1 MTMAKQTQKQTIK
14 TIKCAIYTR
23 VSTDQG
29 LEKDFN
35 SLDAQREASEA
46 YIKSQAHEG
55 WTCLKQAYDDGG
67 YSGGSLERPALQSLL
82 DDVRAKE
89 VDVIVVY
96 KVDRLTR
103 SLADFAK
110 LVELFDARGVSFV
123 SVTQSFNTTTS
134 MGRLTLNVL
143 LSFAQFEREVT
154 GERVRDKVS
163 ASRKK
168 GMWMG
173 GVVPLGYRLEN
184 KKLLVEQSEVAKVK
198 QIFALYLELK
208 SLPKLATKL
217 GDVGILS
224 RQRTYHGSRNIGG
237 IPFRTGAL
245 CHLLANRIY
254 IGEVRHH
261 KQHYQGEHEPIIDK
275 AQFEAVQLELAAR
288 INRKIRQVHPSGS
301 ILRGLLFDSNGN
313 RMVPAHANKAGVRY
327 RYYQSWVL
335 NHGQR
340 DKAAP
345 INRVPAPDI
354 EEAVLKAMQN
364 RTTDHEDEQHPD
376 NKAMAAIEAISRIDV
391 LSGQLKITFKSETLK
406 PDTACDDEK
415 CDQPPSLSIPWSKP
429 PMRRKRELL
438 CANSDQSIQRPM
450 RSETRSR
457 LLKGIAQGRIW
468 LHRLT
473 SNQKESVGSIAKK
486 NKLSEKSVRSTLSL
500 ALLAPNIVEVAI
512 DGQLPRFLTVTQM
525 ADLPANWQEQRKV
538 LGLA

>member
-1 MTMAKQTQKQTIK
+1 VTSSKPAPRPTPKSTR
-14 TIKCAIYTR
+14 CAIYTR

-55 WTCLKQAYDDGG
+55 WICLKQAYDDGG
-67 YSGGSLERPALQSLL
+67 YSGGSLERPALQNLL
-82 DDVRAKE
+82 EDVRAKKI
-89 VDVIVVY
+89 DVIVVY

-110 LVELFDARGVSFV
+110 LVELFDAHGVFFV

-173 GVVPLGYRLEN
+173 GAVPLGYRLEN
-184 KKLLVEQSEVAKVK
+184 KKLNVERNDAEKVR
-198 QIFALYLELK
+198 QIFALYLELR
-208 SLPKLATKL
+208 SLPKLAAKL
-217 GDVGILS
+217 GELGILS
-224 RQRTYHGSRNIGG
+224 RQRTYNGNRSIGG

-245 CHLLANRIY
+245 CHLLANRMY

-275 AQFEAVQLELAAR
+275 AQFEAVQVQLAAR
-288 INRKIRQVHPSGS
+288 VNRKNTTVHPSGS
-301 ILRGLLFDSNGN
+301 LLRGLLFDSNGN
-313 RMVPAHANKAGVRY
+313 RMIPTHANKAGVRY

-335 NHGQR
+335 NHGQK

-364 RTTDHEDEQHPD
+364 LVMAQDDDQYMDR
-376 NKAMAAIEAISRIDV
+376 KATSAIDAISRIDV
-391 LSGQLKITFKSETLK
+391 LPGQLTITLKSEMLESGAECGEAY
-406 PDTACDDEK
+406 DRS
-415 CDQPPSLSIPWSKP
+415 PSLTVPWSKP

-438 CANSDQSIQRPM
+438 CAESDRTEQRPM

-457 LLKGIAQGRIW
+457 LLKGIAQGQIW
-468 LHRLT
+468 LDYLIG
-473 SNQKESVGSIAKK
+473 NQEESLGSIAKK

-500 ALLAPNIVEVAI
+500 ALLAPDIIEAAI
-512 DGQLPRFLTVTQM
+512 DGRLPSFLTVTQM